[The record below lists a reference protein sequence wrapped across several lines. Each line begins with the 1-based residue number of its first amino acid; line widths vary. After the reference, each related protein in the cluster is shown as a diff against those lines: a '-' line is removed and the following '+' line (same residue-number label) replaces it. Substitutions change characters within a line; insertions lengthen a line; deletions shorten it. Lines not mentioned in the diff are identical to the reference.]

1 MWQIVVD
8 VHRYSF
14 RLIEYSS
21 TKSVSLALSHRLMT
35 GGGDEKKNVTWS
47 WIDRDAE
54 QMGWRSG
61 NSSHASMQL
70 IPLDTS
76 HSLPPRAANTHT
88 WQWSRG
94 SEKGI
99 NKKLRDHIMEKHTN
113 NNKHQ
118 PWEINTWKLRWIHSK
133 TFSLFDALF
142 ARQKAKQSNINRI
155 KVFAHCVRSY

>member
-35 GGGDEKKNVTWS
+35 GGGDEKKMLRGHEL
-47 WIDRDAE
+47 IRDAE
-54 QMGWRSG
+54 QLGGRSG

-76 HSLPPRAANTHT
+76 HSPLARCKHT

-99 NKKLRDHIMEKHTN
+99 NKKLRDHIMENHTN

-118 PWEINTWKLRWIHSK
+118 PWEFNTWKLRWIHVK
-133 TFSLFDALF
+133 TFPLFDALF

-155 KVFAHCVRSY
+155 KVFAYCVRIY